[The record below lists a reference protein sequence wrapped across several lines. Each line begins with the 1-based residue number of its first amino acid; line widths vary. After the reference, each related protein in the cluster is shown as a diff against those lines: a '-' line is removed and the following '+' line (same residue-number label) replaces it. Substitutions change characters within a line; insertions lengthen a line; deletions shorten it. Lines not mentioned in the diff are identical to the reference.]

1 MTSVSDAFRQG
12 DIAAAIAA
20 ATAEVRGK
28 PRDAGA
34 RWVLAEM
41 LLFGGEAERA
51 DKMLDAAALD
61 DPNPNVI
68 EFRKLLRAEVTR
80 GQVWHEGRAPRFQGE
95 DATPSQQ
102 AALRA
107 LIASR
112 LGDPAAATLAA
123 EEAEALRP
131 RAAGRAELANGT
143 VLAFD
148 DLRDADDI
156 AAPFV
161 EVLTVGGEHMWVPV
175 ERIRELRFEPPK
187 RPRDLAWRRM
197 NIELKDGTEGVV
209 YMPATYPVAG
219 AAPDAIRLGRV
230 TEWSEGEGPVR
241 GAGQRLF
248 LAGEE
253 ALAANDL
260 AALLFDG

>member
-1 MTSVSDAFRQG
+1 MSTVNDAFRHG

-20 ATAEVRGK
+20 ATAEVRAK

-41 LLFGGEAERA
+41 LLFAGEADRA
-51 DKMLDAAALD
+51 DKMLDAAALEE
-61 DPNPNVI
+61 PNPNVL
-68 EFRKLLRAEVTR
+68 EFRKLLRAEVVR

-95 DATPSQQ
+95 DATPAQQ

-107 LIASR
+107 LVAAR
-112 LGDPAAATLAA
+112 LGDAAGAAQAAA
-123 EEAEALRP
+123 EAEALRP
-131 RAAGRAELANGT
+131 RAPGRAELANGSAH
-143 VLAFD
+143 AFD

-156 AAPFV
+156 AAPFI

-175 ERIRELRFEPPK
+175 ERLRELRFEAPK
-187 RPRDLAWRRM
+187 RPRDLAWRRTT
-197 NIELKDGTEGVV
+197 IELKDGTDGVV

-219 AAPDAIRLGRV
+219 GVADAVRLGRV
-230 TEWSEGEGPVR
+230 TEWSEASGPVR
-241 GAGQRLF
+241 GVGQRVF

-253 ALAANDL
+253 ALAANEI
-260 AALLFDG
+260 AALIFEG